1 MLRMF
6 RVYWSRPFKVD
17 DVFRKRTWANFF
29 LSPHFSIP
37 VKCMDHTKKAFFFGG
52 KILRVV
58 GDDTQQWNSQNLWSQ
73 LSRWGCW
80 EPNMGTHRRRGA
92 DCWTGFGTKSVE
104 FWEEKNMGYEANTQ
118 PKLVECVCGNFCSS
132 ITILR
137 SVEGLQEK
145 GRCSLDIPFY
155 QHSWLCDY
163 HPRGFLCK
171 STLEKG
177 PIKCRP
183 TLWFLADGH
192 YGLHRWRAR
201 RHFLHSERCTPRR
214 WTEQTRGS
222 WKRATWHWP
231 FSHNSPFRYHLLR
244 YVGCQKSETVPI
256 D

>member
-1 MLRMF
+1 MMSSGNELEQTRIPIF
-6 RVYWSRPFKVD
+6 PSRLVHGPHEKG
-17 DVFRKRTWANFF
+17 VFF
-29 LSPHFSIP
+29 
-37 VKCMDHTKKAFFFGG
+37 G

-58 GDDTQQWNSQNLWSQ
+58 GASWVVELAGHF
-73 LSRWGCW
+73 GCW

-92 DCWTGFGTKSVE
+92 DFWTGFGTKSVE
-104 FWEEKNMGYEANTQ
+104 FWEEKTWGMRQTQ
-118 PKLVECVCGNFCSS
+118 PNLVECVCGNFCSS

-183 TLWFLADGH
+183 TVWFLADGH

-244 YVGCQKSETVPI
+244 YVGCQKSETVSI

>member
-1 MLRMF
+1 MMSSGNELEQF
-6 RVYWSRPFKVD
+6 FFWVPIFPSPLSAWTT
-17 DVFRKRTWANFF
+17 RKRRFF
-29 LSPHFSIP
+29 WGVRSSELLGMTHSTVKLSEFVEP
-37 VKCMDHTKKAFFFGG
+37 VESLRLLGAKHGNPSTKRCRLLDRIWNEICR
-52 KILRVV
+52 ILR
-58 GDDTQQWNSQNLWSQ
+58 G
-73 LSRWGCW
+73 
-80 EPNMGTHRRRGA
+80 
-92 DCWTGFGTKSVE
+92 
-104 FWEEKNMGYEANTQ
+104 KNMGMRQTQ
-118 PKLVECVCGNFCSS
+118 PNLVECVCGNFCSS

-183 TLWFLADGH
+183 TVWFLADGH

>member
-1 MLRMF
+1 
-6 RVYWSRPFKVD
+6 
-17 DVFRKRTWANFF
+17 
-29 LSPHFSIP
+29 
-37 VKCMDHTKKAFFFGG
+37 MDHTKKAFFLVRSSELLEPVESLSWQVISVAG
-52 KILRVV
+52 
-58 GDDTQQWNSQNLWSQ
+58 SQT
-73 LSRWGCW
+73 W
-80 EPNMGTHRRRGA
+80 EPI
-92 DCWTGFGTKSVE
+92 D
-104 FWEEKNMGYEANTQ
+104 EEVPIVGQDLERNLSNFERKKHGYVANTQ
-118 PKLVECVCGNFCSS
+118 PNLVECVCGNFCS

-145 GRCSLDIPFY
+145 GRCSLDIAFY

-183 TLWFLADGH
+183 TVWFLADGH

-214 WTEQTRGS
+214 RTEQTRGS

-244 YVGCQKSETVPI
+244 YVGCQKSETVSI